1 MYYGKAIGR
10 AKEYILGPAFLF
22 PRFAGG
28 RQMVCSSVH
37 QQPRLAAA
45 KTGGSS
51 EGIKHPTTNWLRQSV
66 PRPSK
71 GGQWGAGS
79 LGWGW
84 KSFVRPLKGAARRL
98 ALQRLSGRLSPCGWG
113 PCGAW
118 WWDAWALVRASIP
131 GLKALL
137 EHHEVPR
144 FQATAI
150 FPVNLLPIYFDSIRI
165 KIKRMA
171 ERLIR
176 ISQPFLNTWME
187 GRAREPLSGN

>member
-1 MYYGKAIGR
+1 
-10 AKEYILGPAFLF
+10 
-22 PRFAGG
+22 
-28 RQMVCSSVH
+28 MVCSSVH

-118 WWDAWALVRASIP
+118 WWDAWALRRATIP
-131 GLKALL
+131 GLKPLRELL
-137 EHHEVPR
+137 E
-144 FQATAI
+144 AA
-150 FPVNLLPIYFDSIRI
+150 
-165 KIKRMA
+165 A
-171 ERLIR
+171 
-176 ISQPFLNTWME
+176 
-187 GRAREPLSGN
+187 

>member
-1 MYYGKAIGR
+1 MPCFFVTVLIS
-10 AKEYILGPAFLF
+10 AFCRMKTDGL
-22 PRFAGG
+22 PLSA
-28 RQMVCSSVH
+28 S
-37 QQPRLAAA
+37 AAE
-45 KTGGSS
+45 TGGSS

>member
-1 MYYGKAIGR
+1 
-10 AKEYILGPAFLF
+10 
-22 PRFAGG
+22 
-28 RQMVCSSVH
+28 MVCR
-37 QQPRLAAA
+37 QPRLAAA

-84 KSFVRPLKGAARRL
+84 KSFVRPSKGVARRL
-98 ALQRLSGRLSPCGWG
+98 VLQHLSGRLSPCGWG

-118 WWDAWALVRASIP
+118 WWDAWAIGRASTP
-131 GLKALL
+131 GLKPLL

-144 FQATAI
+144 SLATVI
-150 FPVNLLPIYFDSIRI
+150 FPANLLSIQLNLTRI
-165 KIKRMA
+165 KIKSMA
-171 ERLIR
+171 EGLIR
-176 ISQPFLNTWME
+176 TSQPFLNTWME